1 MAAGEFAQI
10 TTYLESA
17 PKQGS
22 EWVGD
27 HDLYA
32 ALVDTA
38 VRERNLARIRRY
50 VPLAEETA
58 TRYGH
63 RLYQAIAS
71 RARGVLHLMENEP
84 KLAQVRLEQALNIF
98 TELETHWQI
107 GRTYFELFDLAKSSG
122 EKEKAKNYLSLSQSA
137 FEKGAVFEIELS
149 GNSENFFAF
158 LVSLP
163 KPVTI
168 KHYEQKRALNEN

>member
-10 TTYLESA
+10 TKYLESA
-17 PKQGS
+17 PNQGA

-38 VRERNLARIRRY
+38 VRGRNEAKIRRY
-50 VPLAEETA
+50 APLAEETA

-71 RARGVLHLMENEP
+71 RAWGVLHLMDKEP
-84 KLAQVRLEQALNIF
+84 KLAQVRQEQALNIF
-98 TELETHWQI
+98 TELGTHWQI
-107 GRTYFELFDLAKSSG
+107 GRTYFELFGIAKSSG

-137 FEKGAVFEIELS
+137 FEKAGAVFEIELIK
-149 GNSENFFAF
+149 ETQKAF
-158 LVSLP
+158 
-163 KPVTI
+163 
-168 KHYEQKRALNEN
+168 

>member
-10 TTYLESA
+10 TKYLESA
-17 PKQGS
+17 PNQGA

-38 VRERNLARIRRY
+38 VRERNEAKLRRY
-50 VPLAEETA
+50 APLAEETA

-71 RARGVLHLMENEP
+71 RAWGVLHLMDKQP

-98 TELETHWQI
+98 TELETQWQI
-107 GRTYFELFDLAKSSG
+107 GRTYFELFGIAKSSG

-137 FEKGAVFEIELS
+137 FEKAGAVFEIELVQ
-149 GNSENFFAF
+149 E
-158 LVSLP
+158 
-163 KPVTI
+163 T
-168 KHYEQKRALNEN
+168 QKTF

>member
-10 TTYLESA
+10 TKYLESA
-17 PKQGS
+17 QNQGA

-38 VRERNLARIRRY
+38 VRERNEAQIRKY
-50 VPLAEETA
+50 APLAEETA
-58 TRYGH
+58 TRYNH

-71 RARGVLHLMENEP
+71 RAWGVLHFMENEP
-84 KLAQVRLEQALNIF
+84 KLAQAKLERALDIF
-98 TELETHWQI
+98 TELGTHWQI
-107 GRTYFELFDLAKSSG
+107 GRTYFELFGIAKSSG

-137 FEKGAVFEIELS
+137 FEEAGAVFEIELVK
-149 GNSENFFAF
+149 ETRKTF
-158 LVSLP
+158 
-163 KPVTI
+163 
-168 KHYEQKRALNEN
+168 

>member
-10 TTYLESA
+10 TKFLESA
-17 PKQGS
+17 PNQGA

-32 ALVDTA
+32 ALVDIA
-38 VRERNLARIRRY
+38 VRERNEVQIRRY
-50 VPLAEETA
+50 APLAEETA

-71 RARGVLHLMENEP
+71 RALGVLHLIDKEAE
-84 KLAQVRLEQALNIF
+84 LAQARLERALDIF

-107 GRTYFELFDLAKSSG
+107 GRTYFELFNLAKSSG
-122 EKEKAKNYLSLSQSA
+122 EKEKAQSYLSLSQGA
-137 FEKGAVFEIELS
+137 FEKAGAVFEIKL
-149 GNSENFFAF
+149 
-158 LVSLP
+158 
-163 KPVTI
+163 I
-168 KHYEQKRALNEN
+168 KETQKTF

>member
-10 TTYLESA
+10 TKYLESA
-17 PKQGS
+17 PNQGA

-32 ALVDTA
+32 ALVDSA
-38 VRERNLARIRRY
+38 VRERNEAKIRRY
-50 VPLAEETA
+50 APLAEETA

-71 RARGVLHLMENEP
+71 RAWGVIHLMDKEP

-98 TELETHWQI
+98 TELETQWQI
-107 GRTYFELFDLAKSSG
+107 GRTYFELFGIAKSSG

-137 FEKGAVFEIELS
+137 FEKAGAVLEKEL
-149 GNSENFFAF
+149 
-158 LVSLP
+158 
-163 KPVTI
+163 I
-168 KHYEQKRALNEN
+168 KETQKTF